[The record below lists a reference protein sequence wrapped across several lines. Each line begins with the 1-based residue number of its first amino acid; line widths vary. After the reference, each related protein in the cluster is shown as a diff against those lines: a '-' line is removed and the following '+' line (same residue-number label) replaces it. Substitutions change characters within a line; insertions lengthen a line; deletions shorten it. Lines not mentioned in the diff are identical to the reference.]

1 MVRALIPRPAA
12 FLDRDGVLNV
22 DAGYVHRVDQF
33 RWIDG
38 AKEAVRLLNDR
49 GYYVFVVTN
58 QAGVARGYY
67 AEDAVRSL
75 HDWMA
80 RELAA
85 LGAHVDRFE
94 YCPDHPEAVLDAY
107 RRDNPRRKPGPGM
120 LLDCLGAFTVDLSRS
135 FLIGDR
141 QSDLEAAA
149 AAGVRGHL
157 FPGGNL
163 HAFVS
168 ALLAA
173 GR

>member
-38 AKEAVRLLNDR
+38 AKEAVRLLN
-49 GYYVFVVTN
+49 
-58 QAGVARGYY
+58 
-67 AEDAVRSL
+67 
-75 HDWMA
+75 
-80 RELAA
+80 
-85 LGAHVDRFE
+85 AHVDLFE
-94 YCPDHPEAVLDAY
+94 YCPDHPEAAVERY
-107 RRDNPRRKPGPGM
+107 RRSSPRRKPGPGM

-168 ALLAA
+168 ALLAE